1 MKQLKPWK
9 VVTLVVL
16 ILIAVVIVLQNT
28 EMVETRLLFF
38 SLTMPRAVLLLVATT
53 IGFALGLVVSL
64 LVAKKN
70 S

>member
-9 VVTLVVL
+9 VVALLIL

-28 EMVETRLLFF
+28 ETVETRVLFF
-38 SLTMPRAVLLLVATT
+38 SLRMPRAVLLLVATA

-64 LVAKKN
+64 LVAKKGG
-70 S
+70 